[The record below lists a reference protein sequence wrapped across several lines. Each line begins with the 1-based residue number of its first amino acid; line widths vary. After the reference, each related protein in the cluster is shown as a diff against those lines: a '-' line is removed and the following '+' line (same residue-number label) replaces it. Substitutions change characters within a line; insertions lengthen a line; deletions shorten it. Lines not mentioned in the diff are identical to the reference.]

1 MNQNGR
7 CGESSIR
14 VPRPAIEDAVL
25 AGRAVATADG
35 GRRWLGGR
43 AAVSTTPWPA
53 GLAAGD
59 PAVARFGFVVTFA
72 CLGSYSFPCQYP
84 ASAGMADTFAVS

>member
-1 MNQNGR
+1 
-7 CGESSIR
+7 
-14 VPRPAIEDAVL
+14 
-25 AGRAVATADG
+25 
-35 GRRWLGGR
+35 
-43 AAVSTTPWPA
+43 VSTTPWPA

-72 CLGSYSFPCQYP
+72 CPGSYSFPCQHP